1 MLVTLLAY
9 TINRAALIPDPGLLY
24 LPLIALLASYWNLR
38 YAAIAAILQLC
49 CVYFMF
55 IPQAWTF
62 KMPGE
67 QGIVELITLIAVTAF
82 VLSLVQAARRY
93 RAIAERELISA
104 AALYRIALTNSRLHH
119 AEQKQKLFNERQAH
133 AETERL
139 KDEFI
144 SAAAHELRNPMA
156 ALKGFTHMLVVQSE
170 RGNGISLDDWQKE
183 ALQDI
188 DHAATR
194 LVELTDDLLDVTRL
208 QAGRLEFHL
217 RPANL
222 VTLTGKIIARLQIT
236 TERHH
241 ITLSTGKGPIIA
253 TIDPQRI
260 EQVLTNII
268 NNAIKYSPDG
278 GAIKV
283 TLHTNVQT
291 QQVHLS
297 VQDYGIGIPAAQQD
311 RIFDRFMR
319 ADNARAYGI
328 RGTGLGLFLCREL
341 LNRQNGQIWF
351 ESSEGEGSTFYVS
364 LPLVNDQPEA
374 SESLA
379 PANVTSTNLK
389 STRDG

>member
-1 MLVTLLAY
+1 MLVTLLAFA
-9 TINRAALIPDPGLLY
+9 INRAATIPDPGLLY
-24 LPLIALLASYWNLR
+24 QPLIALLAYHWNWH
-38 YAAIAAILQLC
+38 YASIATILQLS
-49 CVYFMF
+49 CVYLIFVS
-55 IPQAWTF
+55 PAWAF
-62 KMPGE
+62 KMPDE
-67 QGIVELITLIAVTAF
+67 QAIVELITLAAVTAF
-82 VLSLVQAARRY
+82 VLALVHVTRQY
-93 RAIAERELISA
+93 RSIADRELTSA

-119 AEQKQKLFNERQAH
+119 AEQKQTLFSERQAH

-144 SAAAHELRNPMA
+144 SVAAHELRNPMA

-170 RGNGISLDDWQKE
+170 RGKGISLDDWQKE

-217 RPANL
+217 KPINL

-236 TERHH
+236 TGRHH
-241 ITLSTGKGPIIA
+241 ITFTADKGPIIA
-253 TIDPQRI
+253 NVDPQRI

-268 NNAIKYSPDG
+268 TNAIKYSPDG
-278 GAIKV
+278 GAIKI
-283 TLHTNVQT
+283 TLHAYTQT
-291 QQVHLS
+291 QEIRLS

-319 ADNARAYGI
+319 ADNARSYGI

-341 LNRQNGQIWF
+341 LSRQQGHIWF
-351 ESSEGEGSTFYVS
+351 ESCEGKGSTFYFS
-364 LPLVNDQPEA
+364 LPLASDQAEE
-374 SESLA
+374 SGSLA
-379 PANVTSTNLK
+379 PANVTSTDWK
-389 STRDG
+389 PDRRG

>member
-1 MLVTLLAY
+1 MTLMAY
-9 TINRAALIPDPGLLY
+9 VSNRAVAIPDPGLIY
-24 LPLIALLASYWNLR
+24 LPLIALLAYHWNWL
-38 YAAIAAILQLC
+38 YAAIAAILQLS
-49 CVYFMF
+49 CVYFIF
-55 IPQAWTF
+55 ISPAWTV
-62 KMPGE
+62 KTPDE
-67 QGIVELITLIAVTAF
+67 QATVEMIMLVAVTIF
-82 VLSLVQAARRY
+82 VLALVHVTRRY
-93 RAIAERELISA
+93 RVIAERELTSA

-119 AEQKQKLFNERQAH
+119 AEQKQALNSERQAH

-170 RGNGISLDDWQKE
+170 RGKGISLDDWQKE

-217 RPANL
+217 KPINL
-222 VTLTGKIIARLQIT
+222 VMLTGKVIARLQIT

-241 ITLSTGKGPIIA
+241 LTLFADKGPIIVNV
-253 TIDPQRI
+253 DPQRI

-268 NNAIKYSPDG
+268 NNAIKYSPAG
-278 GAIKV
+278 GAIRI
-283 TLHTNVQT
+283 TLHTNAQK
-291 QQVHLS
+291 QLIQLS

-341 LNRQNGQIWF
+341 LSHQHGQIWF
-351 ESSEGEGSTFYVS
+351 ESSEGEGSTFYFS
-364 LPLVNDQPEA
+364 LPLANDYIDAEG
-374 SESLA
+374 SLM
-379 PANVTSTNLK
+379 PANMTSINLK
-389 STRDG
+389 TPHNL